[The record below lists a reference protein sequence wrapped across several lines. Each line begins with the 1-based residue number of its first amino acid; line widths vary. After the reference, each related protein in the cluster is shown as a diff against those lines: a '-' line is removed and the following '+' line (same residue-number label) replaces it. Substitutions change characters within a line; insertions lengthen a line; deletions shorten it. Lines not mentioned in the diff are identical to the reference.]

1 MSFVPLILLTM
12 FFALIWH
19 DEPAR
24 PAVIEQRK
32 NQKRLTYE

>member
-1 MSFVPLILLTM
+1 MSLVAVILSIM

-24 PAVIEQRK
+24 PAVIERRTTK
-32 NQKRLTYE
+32 NK

>member
-12 FFALIWH
+12 LFALLWH

-24 PAVIEQRK
+24 PAVIERRK
-32 NQKRLTYE
+32 NQKRLPYE